1 MRETLFSFG
10 ELVQRWQSIDVT
22 LENMT
27 KFSCIR
33 KEPWGQEGLFPYDV
47 HLDCLGDLHING
59 QVYSASSIF
68 FDPQNIFTFEAKHP
82 ELGLSDESFLLID
95 QQELEALQQENA
107 QLQARIEELEQELA
121 EAAGRGQGNKTLLR
135 LLKIF
140 ATAEDVV
147 KVQEEFNK
155 LGDKSNFVNKHN
167 DTNELFGLKNR
178 VMFGYY
184 DKVMEVDKS
193 QEQEAE

>member
-1 MRETLFSFG
+1 M
-10 ELVQRWQSIDVT
+10 
-22 LENMT
+22 
-27 KFSCIR
+27 
-33 KEPWGQEGLFPYDV
+33 
-47 HLDCLGDLHING
+47 
-59 QVYSASSIF
+59 
-68 FDPQNIFTFEAKHP
+68 
-82 ELGLSDESFLLID
+82 
-95 QQELEALQQENA
+95 
-107 QLQARIEELEQELA
+107 
-121 EAAGRGQGNKTLLR
+121 
-135 LLKIF
+135 
-140 ATAEDVV
+140 